1 MIGGAVLYQIQ
12 GTSRRCA
19 RTGRELKPG
28 ERIFS
33 VLFDRDGQWVRSDIA
48 AEAWTG
54 PPAEAFSFWQ
64 TRVPEE
70 KDDQR
75 PRLDD
80 EMLRDLFQR
89 LEQATEPRQLQF
101 RYVLALWLMRRK
113 QLRFEAVQRQGG
125 QDYLVLRDARQ
136 GRRLIVA
143 DPRLTEEQMA
153 DVQDQLQALLA
164 A

>member
-1 MIGGAVLYQIQ
+1 MIGEVVLYQIQ

-19 RTGRELKPG
+19 RTGRDLKPG

-33 VLFDRDGQWVRSDIA
+33 VLFDRDGQWVREDIA
-48 AEAWTG
+48 AEAWTE
-54 PPAEAFSFWQ
+54 PPAAAFSFWQ
-64 TRVPEE
+64 TRVPAG
-70 KDDQR
+70 KDDHR

-80 EMLRDLFQR
+80 EMLRELFQR
-89 LEQATEPRQLQF
+89 LEQATEPRQVQF

-113 QLRFEAVQRQGG
+113 QLRFEEVQREGG
-125 QDYLVLRDARQ
+125 QDFLVLRDARQ
-136 GRRLIVA
+136 GRRLTVA
-143 DPRLTEEQMA
+143 DPRLTEDQMA